1 MTVPS
6 VNLFDVLGGRR
17 LSSFLLFE
25 DSVPLLSCLSA
36 WPTLCKR
43 LCEQNMCLIVRSEL
57 PGSPLP
63 SQLPSAVEKIDFWD
77 FPSALDC
84 LNEVD
89 NRVSAKPSHSRPW
102 VIFFE
107 SMDAFLLDCPSEY
120 EIGDWAGMI
129 LARLLSF
136 VTKQSTA
143 SVICSLNIYKS
154 PNGEI
159 SWSSEQ
165 VRDVFE
171 AYATTCVR
179 LTPTTN
185 ENILEADFWHRR
197 TLDSIC
203 KSVRLV
209 STLAPSNKPAVSGL
223 CQVTL
228 DPKTHT
234 IVSCSIPAVNEKV
247 KQPETLP
254 TSTFNLTP
262 SQAEIE
268 AKQRV
273 VLPYRT
279 AVNATVDLSTSPLP
293 GSTIEYEP
301 DAFDDIDE
309 DDPDDDLDI

>member
-6 VNLFDVLGGRR
+6 VNLFDILGGRR

-25 DSVPLLSCLSA
+25 DSVPLLSCFSV

-43 LCEQNMCLIVRSEL
+43 LCEQYMCLIVRSEL

-63 SQLPSAVEKIDFWD
+63 SQLPSAIEKIDFWD

-84 LNEVD
+84 LKEVD
-89 NRVSAKPSHSRPW
+89 NRVSAKPSDSRLW

-107 SMDAFLLDCPSEY
+107 NMDAFLMDCPSDC
-120 EIGDWAGMI
+120 EINDWIGTI
-129 LARLLSF
+129 LSYLFSF
-136 VTKQSTA
+136 ITKQSTV
-143 SVICSLNIYKS
+143 SVICSLNIYKA
-154 PNGEI
+154 PNGGI

-165 VRDVFE
+165 IRDVFE
-171 AYATTCVR
+171 SYATTCVR
-179 LTPTTN
+179 LIPTTK

-203 KSVRLV
+203 KSVRLI

-223 CQVTL
+223 CHVTL
-228 DPKTHT
+228 DSKTHA
-234 IVSCSIPAVNEKV
+234 IVSCSISAANEKV
-247 KQPETLP
+247 KQPQTLP
-254 TSTFNLTP
+254 TSTFKLTA

-273 VLPYRT
+273 VLPYR
-279 AVNATVDLSTSPLP
+279 AAANAGVDLSTPPLSE
-293 GSTIEYEP
+293 STIEYEP

-309 DDPDDDLDI
+309 DDPDDDLEI